1 MRTLMWRRLGVWGAL
16 SMTLIATAADQPGKP
31 RPDKAIRPL
40 TLEVANAAVFPAA
53 LDAAYAALLAGA
65 LPEAAARYEQL
76 LKARP
81 QDVDALLGMAY
92 LAHRDGQREAAQ
104 SYYRRVLRQDPQH
117 PVAQAGLLAL
127 SGEPDLL
134 QTASRARDLAES
146 HPESGAPLAAL
157 GAILVK
163 QGRLADA
170 ALAYDRALVV
180 DSSNASHAY
189 NLAVALD
196 HLHQYTQA
204 QANYQR
210 CLDLADAHSRF
221 SRLAVA
227 QRLEQLR
234 AGAHAGPAVP

>member
-1 MRTLMWRRLGVWGAL
+1 MWRRLGVCGAL
-16 SMTLIATAADQPGKP
+16 LLALACTAASEPGKT
-31 RPDKAIRPL
+31 RPDKTHKPL
-40 TLEVANAAVFPAA
+40 PLEVTHTVAPSAA
-53 LDAAYAALLAGA
+53 LESAWAALTAASFDEA
-65 LPEAAARYEQL
+65 LTGYEQL

-81 QDVDALLGMAY
+81 HDLDALLGIAY
-92 LAHRDGQREAAQ
+92 LAHRAGQRAAAQ
-104 SYYRRVLRQDPQH
+104 SYYRGVLRQDPQH

-127 SGEPDLL
+127 SGEPDLI

-170 ALAYDRALVV
+170 ALAYDRALALEPG
-180 DSSNASHAY
+180 NAGHAY

-196 HLHQYTQA
+196 HLHQYPQA
-204 QANYQR
+204 QAHYQR
-210 CLDLADAHSRF
+210 SLSLADGHSRF
-221 SRLAVA
+221 SRPAVT

-234 AGAHAGPAVP
+234 AGMSHPEVTAP

>member
-1 MRTLMWRRLGVWGAL
+1 MAL
-16 SMTLIATAADQPGKP
+16 VAAAADQPGKP
-31 RPDKAIRPL
+31 RPDKATRPL
-40 TLEVANAAVFPAA
+40 TLELANTAVPSAA
-53 LDAAYAALLAGA
+53 LEAAYAALLTGA
-65 LPEAAARYEQL
+65 LPEAATRYEQL

-81 QDVDALLGMAY
+81 DDVDALLGMAY

-117 PVAQAGLLAL
+117 PVARAGLLTL
-127 SGEPDLL
+127 SGEPDLI

-163 QGRLADA
+163 QGRMADA
-170 ALAYDRALVV
+170 ALAYDRALLLE
-180 DSSNASHAY
+180 SGNASHAY

-196 HLHQYTQA
+196 HLHQYA
-204 QANYQR
+204 QARTNYQR

-234 AGAHAGPAVP
+234 AGAHAGPALP